1 MGRITLQHLSADLRA
16 RVCKEHGIRR
26 ENRSRTGFSLSPYAD
41 CLGSALEKRFPGRVH
56 REYRPLEHRRYRIDF
71 AFPEEKLAIEFDGYR
86 HHGFSREGFR
96 KGLERQNLLV
106 MDGWRMLRY
115 SLTDVRD
122 RMDAILEEVERSL
135 NA

>member
-1 MGRITLQHLSADLRA
+1 MGRITLRHLPADLRD

-26 ENRSRTGFSLSPYAD
+26 EPRAQKGNSLSPYAD
-41 CLGSALEKRFPGRVH
+41 CLGTALEKRFPGKVR

-71 AFPEEKLAIEFDGYR
+71 AFPEEKVAIEFDGYR

-96 KGLERQNLLV
+96 KGLERQNDLV
-106 MDGWRMLRY
+106 MAGWRVLRY

-122 RMDAILEEVERSL
+122 RMDAILEEIDRSL
-135 NA
+135 HA